1 MTVTLLLLVLNDRK
15 EYTMKLKKTLLV
27 TMLAI
32 ATSSMAFASDT
43 TNYYGG
49 QNTYD
54 RYNAN
59 STNSFSGQ
67 AKADEVLQAGTVIPA
82 TLITRV
88 TSDNSNSVVT
98 AVVRQDVYDSVTGNN
113 VLIPAGSRLIGEPM
127 GMNGGRINIA
137 FQRVIFPNGNS
148 VMLPN
153 YEAIDGLGQTG
164 LKDKYSTHSWVKTR
178 AVLTGAIFAGLAG
191 AATNNSSH
199 VNNNN
204 NSNSAYTESVSD
216 SALKSA
222 MAQAIS
228 GMTSI
233 ATQNSSSVQPT
244 GTVREGYQF
253 NVMLH
258 ADIRVKPYVQ

>member
-15 EYTMKLKKTLLV
+15 EYTMKLKKTLLIA
-27 TMLAI
+27 MLAI

-59 STNSFSGQ
+59 STNNFSGQ

-127 GMNGGRINIA
+127 GMNGG
-137 FQRVIFPNGNS
+137 
-148 VMLPN
+148 
-153 YEAIDGLGQTG
+153 
-164 LKDKYSTHSWVKTR
+164 
-178 AVLTGAIFAGLAG
+178 AIFAGLAG

-199 VNNNN
+199 TNNNN

>member
-1 MTVTLLLLVLNDRK
+1 
-15 EYTMKLKKTLLV
+15 MKLKKTIIV
-27 TMLAI
+27 TMLAL
-32 ATSSMAFASDT
+32 ATSTMAFASDT

-54 RYNAN
+54 RYNST
-59 STNSFSGQ
+59 STNNFSGQ

-113 VLIPAGSRLIGEPM
+113 VLIPAGSRLVGEPM

-191 AATNNSSH
+191 AATNNSSRT
-199 VNNNN
+199 VNNST
-204 NSNSAYTESVSD
+204 NSYNESVSD